1 VQALL
6 VIGGFEAFQSLIEL
20 EEARKTH
27 PAFRIPILQV
37 AATISNNVPGT
48 EFSLGCDTALNM
60 IVGACDILKQ
70 SATASRKRLFVI
82 ESMGGYCGYLA
93 TAGALA
99 GGADSAYIF
108 ERPFKLEDLQNDVRH
123 LVRKF
128 SDGNVQRALV
138 IRNESCSLNYT
149 TEFMTQ
155 MLAEEGDEYF
165 IARNIVLGHL
175 QQGDQPSPFDRILGA
190 KYASH
195 AVDYLMG
202 QLEKSTTESGSV
214 VTADPCSVCVLGLI
228 GLDCLTTPV
237 TSLKAVTDMKKRI
250 PNDQWWLHLYP
261 LVRVLS
267 RHVELDFTDEPVR
280 KGPLDSFQTKPVVLP
295 SDINGRRRHW
305 LHPLLTFSA
314 AVIALIVY
322 MKYN

>member
-1 VQALL
+1 
-6 VIGGFEAFQSLIEL
+6 
-20 EEARKTH
+20 
-27 PAFRIPILQV
+27 
-37 AATISNNVPGT
+37 
-48 EFSLGCDTALNM
+48 
-60 IVGACDILKQ
+60 
-70 SATASRKRLFVI
+70 
-82 ESMGGYCGYLA
+82 
-93 TAGALA
+93 
-99 GGADSAYIF
+99 
-108 ERPFKLEDLQNDVRH
+108 
-123 LVRKF
+123 
-128 SDGNVQRALV
+128 
-138 IRNESCSLNYT
+138 
-149 TEFMTQ
+149 
-155 MLAEEGDEYF
+155 
-165 IARNIVLGHL
+165 
-175 QQGDQPSPFDRILGA
+175 LGA

-228 GLDCLTTPV
+228 GLSDY
-237 TSLKAVTDMKKRI
+237 TSYLTDMKKRI

>member
-1 VQALL
+1 MGSQGGSSLGTTRTLPSEADLQKIAFQLEKHGVQALL

-108 ERPFKLEDLQNDVRH
+108 ERPFKLEDLQNDICH
-123 LVRKF
+123 FVRKF

-138 IRNESCSLNYT
+138 IYR
-149 TEFMTQ
+149 
-155 MLAEEGDEYF
+155 
-165 IARNIVLGHL
+165 
-175 QQGDQPSPFDRILGA
+175 
-190 KYASH
+190 
-195 AVDYLMG
+195 
-202 QLEKSTTESGSV
+202 
-214 VTADPCSVCVLGLI
+214 
-228 GLDCLTTPV
+228 
-237 TSLKAVTDMKKRI
+237 
-250 PNDQWWLHLYP
+250 
-261 LVRVLS
+261 
-267 RHVELDFTDEPVR
+267 
-280 KGPLDSFQTKPVVLP
+280 TK
-295 SDINGRRRHW
+295 
-305 LHPLLTFSA
+305 FA
-314 AVIALIVY
+314 A
-322 MKYN
+322 